1 MPKSI
6 LLSPAAASFDQFDNF
21 EERGKNLRGYV
32 KKMLENSFKFLVL
45 NYWRSIDKKILLSFF
60 ILFFLGLFFLFHLHH
75 HLLGKDLIRIIIFFF
90 TKHLTYTLI
99 AILIM
104 LLISFVKTEIVIKL
118 VFPLFLVSFFL
129 LSMVPISGIE
139 IKGSK
144 RWIDLYF
151 FRLQPI
157 EILKPL
163 FILMTV
169 KILTIEKLKNTQIK
183 YLLSFILLCSVII
196 LLIDQP
202 DLGQSILLTGSWVA
216 TVFISGVSLIYILIF
231 FPFFLF
237 LSSLLFFLP
246 EKFGYIINRL
256 VAFLDPNQ
264 GDIFQSSSALD
275 AIKLGGLTGQGM
287 GEGILKE
294 SVPEAHT
301 DYVIAVIS
309 EEYGSLVSISI
320 LVVFLYIAFRII
332 KNCFKQENQ
341 FLRISLSGLA
351 SLLIFQT
358 FIHAGVNTLLLP
370 TTGMTLPFLS
380 YGGSSLIGSAIL
392 AGLVL
397 NYTKNKAYL
406 YD

>member
-1 MPKSI
+1 M
-6 LLSPAAASFDQFDNF
+6 
-21 EERGKNLRGYV
+21 NLKGYV
-32 KKMLENSFKFLVL
+32 GNMRENSFKFLFSI
-45 NYWRSIDKKILLSFF
+45 YWRSIDKKILFCFF
-60 ILFFLGLFFLFHLHH
+60 SLFFLGLFFSFSSTSSLAGERLD
-75 HLLGKDLIRIIIFFF
+75 KDYYFFF
-90 TKHLTYTLI
+90 TKHLIFTILALTI
-99 AILIM
+99 MILIS
-104 LLISFVKTEIVIKL
+104 LIKTEILIKL
-118 VFPLFLVSFFL
+118 VIPLFVITFIFL
-129 LSMVPISGIE
+129 ALVPIIGVE
-139 IKGSK
+139 VKGAK

-157 EILKPL
+157 EILKPF

-169 KILTIEKLKNTQIK
+169 KILTFEKFKNSQIK
-183 YLLSFILLCSVII
+183 YVLSFLILGSVII

-202 DLGQSILLTGSWVA
+202 DLGQSILLVGSWFA
-216 TVFISGVSLIYILIF
+216 IVFISGVSLFYMFIF
-231 FPFFLF
+231 SSIFLMC
-237 LSSLLFFLP
+237 LSSLLFFFP

-256 VAFLDPNQ
+256 ITFFDPSQ
-264 GDIFQSSSALD
+264 GDKFQSSSALD

-309 EEYGSLVSISI
+309 EEYGSITSIMI
-320 LVVFLYIAFRII
+320 LIIFLYISFRII
-332 KNCFKQENQ
+332 KNCFNQDNQ
-341 FLRISLSGLA
+341 FLKISLSGLA
-351 SLLIFQT
+351 TLLIFQT
-358 FIHAGVNTLLLP
+358 FIHAGVNTDLLP

-397 NYTKNKAYL
+397 NYTKNKSYL